1 MKEIRTGQQQVNS
14 TSTEN
19 RKVEGYAVV
28 FNSLS
33 SDLGGFFE
41 IIEDGAI
48 TEDTINRSDILCL
61 LDHNKERGVL
71 ARSTNGSGSLQ
82 LSLDSHGLKYSFE
95 APHTTLGDEI
105 LEGLRRGDI
114 SKCSFAFTVEKD
126 RWEKQEDGTI
136 IRHID
141 SIKQLYDVSLVYN
154 PAYEETEVKAD
165 TRGLKELQEKENN
178 SNTDN
183 SEMEDKAKVIEQ
195 LKALLAT
202 LSEETK
208 PTEDDVKDTAS
219 CDDKEQKANEDP
231 DKKDEETTVDNSDD
245 NADTT
250 DNTDNQTEE
259 QPTDNNTE
267 DNTVN
272 PNDVDDDPMDDTDKD
287 KEERNKNK
295 SSNINIRMSKKFSLI
310 KAINDVANNR
320 NLDDAALSVVKEGRS
335 AMAKSG
341 LAVNGQIVLPVTENR
356 AGEIDA
362 EGNPNGVYAQ
372 TATAGL
378 ENIATEKLDILEPLR
393 ANMVLSKAG
402 ATYLTGLVGNVSI
415 PAYSGSNVSWAG
427 EIEAAKKG
435 NGKWSEVKLQ
445 PHRITAYVDVS
456 REFLVQDSNDA
467 EAMLRRDIINAI
479 GDKVEAT
486 ILGDGAGNADMPEGL
501 FNGVTAMT
509 TAAEFGDIVDAEAE
523 LDEANVN
530 GAFTYILSPKAKA
543 AFRVLSKDNG
553 SGRMVLENGE
563 IEGSKALVSSN
574 VVSKGFV
581 VGDFSDYVVAQW
593 GSIDLVVDNYTKA
606 TEGQVR
612 LVVNAYFDC
621 KPRRSTSFVKRILK

>member
-1 MKEIRTGQQQVNS
+1 MKEIRTQNTAQNTDNES
-14 TSTEN
+14 

-33 SDLGGFFE
+33 ADLGGFYE

-48 TEDTINRSDILCL
+48 DDDVINRSDILCL

-71 ARSTNGSGSLQ
+71 ARATNGKGSLK
-82 LSLDSHGLKYSFE
+82 LTLDSHGLKYEFE

-126 RWEKQEDGTI
+126 RWEKKEDGTI

-141 SIKQLYDVSLVYN
+141 KIKQLYDVSLVYN
-154 PAYEETEVKAD
+154 PAYEDTEVKAD
-165 TRGLKELQEKENN
+165 TRGLKELREKENN

-183 SEMEDKAKVIEQ
+183 QEMEDKAKVIEQ
-195 LKALLAT
+195 LKALISQ
-202 LSEETK
+202 LSDGDNK

-219 CDDKEQKANEDP
+219 CDKKEEKANEDP
-231 DKKDEETTVDNSDD
+231 DKKDEETTVDNSD
-245 NADTT
+245 TT

-259 QPTDNNTE
+259 PTDNNTE

-356 AGEIDA
+356 AGELDTD
-362 EGNPNGVYAQ
+362 GNPNGIYAQ
-372 TATAGL
+372 TATAGM

-509 TAAEFGDIVDAEAE
+509 TAAKFGDIVDAEAE